1 MRQTRDREGHQAATN
16 SGACLGTSGGR
27 PVNSESGERLEPTV
41 SFPCQALLLFRNTLR
56 FTMCA
61 LAGDARGEGC
71 FLDGDRC
78 DCGLGVEFTG
88 ETEPRPSVY

>member
-1 MRQTRDREGHQAATN
+1 
-16 SGACLGTSGGR
+16 
-27 PVNSESGERLEPTV
+27 
-41 SFPCQALLLFRNTLR
+41 
-56 FTMCA
+56 MCA